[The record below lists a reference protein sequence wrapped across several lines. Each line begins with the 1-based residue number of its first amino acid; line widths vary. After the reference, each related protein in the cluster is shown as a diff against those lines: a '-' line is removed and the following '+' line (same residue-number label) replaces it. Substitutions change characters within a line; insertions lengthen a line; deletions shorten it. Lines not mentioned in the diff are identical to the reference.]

1 MKTLNVICINDKG
14 TKKLIKNQTYK
25 AISLFE
31 DTHTTRIHNNITGPT
46 IIKNGKKVFKR
57 RIYIDGINSY
67 DVDRFKL
74 VDSDVSFYDIELF
87 GDKYP
92 TIRRRFLKNNI
103 DYTWQYV
110 MCSYSNSKYLKEKEI
125 YLVLK
130 DDIKNRRL
138 KLKGIKYYQSKYKFE
153 EIELKEQRNL
163 KLKSLTGEDINDGT
177 NKRKFLHYSEFE
189 KIKILFETLAESMSN
204 INNVEELNN
213 INIVDVMLKMGK
225 KNNIEESDILP
236 LFNSSIKNIMK
247 NLNLYSE

>member
-1 MKTLNVICINDKG
+1 MKILNVICINDKG
-14 TKKLIKNQTYK
+14 TKKLIKNQKYK

-31 DTHTTRIHNNITGPT
+31 DTYYNTVIH
-46 IIKNGKKVFKR
+46 NGKKVFKR
-57 RIYIDGINSY
+57 KIYIDGINSY
-67 DVDRFKL
+67 DVSRFKL
-74 VDSDVSFYDIELF
+74 VNSDISFYDMDLF

-92 TIRRRFLKNNI
+92 VRRRFLNYNL
-103 DYTWQYV
+103 DYTGQYV

-125 YLVLK
+125 YLIVK

-163 KLKSLTGEDINDGT
+163 KLKSITGEDINDGVS
-177 NKRKFLHYSEFE
+177 KRKFLHYSEFE
-189 KIKILFETLAESMSN
+189 KIKILFETLVESMSN

-225 KNNIEESDILP
+225 KNDIEESDILP
-236 LFNSSIKNIMK
+236 LFDSSIKNIMK
-247 NLNLYSE
+247 KLNLYK